1 MSPES
6 SSLRHSACAAAV
18 CRLSVVR
25 MNWSHEKLYT
35 GSSARK
41 VSETRSANAC
51 GVSPAASADCCT
63 FCPCSSVPV
72 RKSTS
77 WPSSRLKRAIT
88 SHASV
93 VYAWP
98 MCGWP
103 FT

>member
-1 MSPES
+1 MSPLS

-63 FCPCSSVPV
+63 FWPCSSVPV
-72 RKSTS
+72 TKRVGR
-77 WPSSRLKRAIT
+77 PSSRAKRASA
-88 SHASV
+88 SHATL
-93 VYAWP
+93 VYACP
-98 MCGWP
+98 MCGSS